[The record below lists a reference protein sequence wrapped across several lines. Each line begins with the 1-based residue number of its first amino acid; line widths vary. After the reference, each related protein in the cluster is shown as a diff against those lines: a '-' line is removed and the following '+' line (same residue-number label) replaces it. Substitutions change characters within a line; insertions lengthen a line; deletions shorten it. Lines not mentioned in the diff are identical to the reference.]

1 MAVPQISAKLSDLYE
16 LLKSSRD
23 TQAAEEA
30 KNVIVDLGHVLL
42 RPLSDTE
49 QAFATSEVFHK
60 ERGLLSLL
68 KSIAAKEEFTG
79 CKEEALRLIGGFLKK
94 RHAHLVE
101 HAVDI
106 KDTCTALYLRD
117 KSSKVKASAL
127 EVLTQVLQLASS
139 HESKVNLNVSSI
151 IKKFVEE
158 LMKST
163 RAPQGVKSGLCQL
176 LGVISEVYPEEM
188 LPYGEK
194 LTGIYVSMLRQQMTS
209 KNKTPEMTTIAGCL
223 IGLSHVL
230 VNFTQSVE
238 EDGKHTSD
246 IYKFASSSI
255 NPSTQLSRYAVPEAG
270 LRLFGRHAPQF
281 GLLLYRDYETMY
293 EKFLQWSEHHNKDM
307 KSAGL
312 SALETFLKLIAEQLV
327 TNAAQKT
334 NTDKTVFQFFI
345 RQFRSSIDNTDSGLK
360 SWATA
365 IRGYGFFASPC
376 KAFCGENDVK
386 FMFSEMIQRS
396 EQLFLQDSNIDEDRF
411 MQLPHFLEALANIIS
426 ELGEVPESFLNSL
439 EGLTIVAFRS
449 YPSIPVRYRFLSHRA
464 LFRIFLVLHPKGTCL
479 QQFLSKVVFHALAE
493 TCSHPVLLEGAGIKD
508 NQGTGGEEDDLEVAN
523 RKTTY
528 KSYLDL
534 WASLLD
540 SQYLKEIDAMGMTY
554 VERKKIHAT
563 LYNEMMTS
571 MMKILTKLD
580 LSATK
585 SQAEGE
591 IQGEVSNADTNTSLL
606 SSSDPVLGLQA
617 AKPRDFQIFINLVDF
632 CRDLLPRQQMEY
644 FKPWVYQFGHQL
656 ILLSTRF
663 PLVSGLYKLLTACM
677 VICQKTGYFK
687 QPVKADLDDSRGTME
702 VDPHEPWEESG
713 GDRQACFTLF
723 AKFAKEVTVRLTQ
736 YKDDLLAS
744 CLFMILALPLE
755 IVQQEVNNLVPA
767 LQATFKLGLSY
778 LPLAEAGISSLQ
790 MWTNNLPIDTL
801 TKPLKKVLP
810 LLDGYLR
817 ARSSEDA
824 APNQFVEMK
833 GTLGSG
839 AGRRRI
845 PVKLLK
851 TSGGAGKVGA
861 TTSPLRDIQHKILQ
875 LLGSLGGKTNISL
888 LESSSE
894 ELAEMAVAWDTQKK
908 LSFAVPFMDMKPT
921 IFLDPFLPR
930 VVELALS
937 SGDRPTK
944 VAACELLH
952 TLVLFMLGK
961 GTQQPDQQGSQVS
974 MVNLY
979 KHIFQ
984 ALLHLACD
992 PEQVARQL
1000 FQPLVFQLIHWF
1012 TGNKKFESE
1021 ETMTL
1026 LNAILEGI
1034 IHPTDTAL
1042 RDFSGQCVKEF
1053 LKWSIKQTP
1062 KKQLEKSPINTKS
1075 LLKRLYSMALHPSA
1089 LKRLG
1094 AALAF
1099 NNIYTVFREEDSL
1112 VEQFTFEILATFV
1125 QSLAMAH
1132 HDAKSLGT
1140 QEQASEVLKHLERI
1154 MKSKANI
1161 LNKESKHRRIPSN
1174 LPGNCKTLSHLL
1186 VWLINQCGSPA
1197 TECRHQCM
1205 ALVFNLSSVLP
1216 GSNSANVWMKNTLK
1230 EKGASYF
1237 INRFEGGGGRDG
1249 TKNGIQVSP
1258 RIDLKDQ
1265 PFSLSA
1271 ICNWFDLLLGALDCY
1286 TWIFGQRLLTPS
1298 ELFHAPSSSNLTKSL
1313 QYFLDDFA
1321 QHDLEHVAL
1330 SLAQHGGIFTPW
1342 EQERYNQSKCTVAV
1356 RVMDFLTVLLGNF
1369 PSEAMKVLPS
1379 SFWVGSFSNLL
1390 CSCFLNPVSVGFN
1403 MADVEVMNNLPKT
1416 TSQLLELMAANLPPK
1431 CCEEFKTSVA
1441 KRISSNRNEDLLAM
1455 LPSVFENV
1463 RSGQY
1468 HANSLE
1474 HLISGYKQLQKAKF
1488 WPLRSADGSEIVEAV
1503 FKALRT
1509 SEDGRD
1515 VAVSL
1520 RPAEIELGTKL
1531 LELAF
1536 QMGVKVPIL
1545 VDLLTKEDRKVWNST
1560 TEIPHCEVFYA
1571 AYKSALNDELAC
1583 QSQHSVRALL
1593 KEGGT
1598 RVMGI
1603 LNGLLDQI
1611 LSNRN
1616 QRKRY
1621 GMVVHSALLTHWGA
1635 LARDKSPDAQ
1645 RAALLI
1651 LKKLLQIDSKFVT
1664 DVSHVAFQGTF
1675 TSYLSMLT
1683 DPSTNLTFKTQAL
1696 EILYFFVQVPDS
1708 ESQRVREALD
1718 QLVVD
1723 NFPLK
1728 SSEFGVGSAKY
1739 NDYIAALNKLLTA
1752 MVLSGSMNLLEIVI
1766 GILCREEKH
1775 TYEVEIIKSLESF
1788 IRRMDKS
1795 KQVSAIGTCLKIF
1808 QAEGEYTTEM
1818 RRAVM
1823 EKVCLPMFRL
1833 CQVDSVIEV
1842 FQRNIRDFVD
1852 ILENK
1857 LKKIS
1862 EAVFAHQLVSKICC
1876 FELIE
1881 LLYTR
1886 LGKDQ
1891 LNSTTS
1897 AINSAYC
1904 MGDCK
1909 TGKEMTQGITKAA
1922 HFAKSENVGG
1932 EKVCIDLRRQYH
1944 CAAYN
1949 ALIAIITCTQTDVK
1963 FYNAFLFQEN
1973 VAKGQFLLENI
1984 IDEER
1989 AYEFEVEISAP
2000 LERKKKFVALRLQ
2013 AASGGTFETGLG
2025 SYQRSG
2031 RYLSSQYLADSSLS
2045 EDVHKFDFTGPVTQ
2059 TGSSLDQSQ
2068 SQGSRGSQIR
2078 GTSDMNQT
2086 EVAGQEEEELG
2097 DYLEMEGDE
2106 LNQHE
2111 CMASVTAVLRHM
2123 MENKITPEV
2132 TQAKQSSDM
2141 PPWMKMLHGKMS
2153 SSQTSVNIKLFV
2165 ARLIVNCSKVF
2176 EPFAKFWLN
2185 PLIQLI
2191 IGGEISSP
2199 GIHYMLLDIM
2209 VVLFGWSEKAIPE
2222 DKYLASQLLRFL
2234 MLNVHHTK
2242 RAILRNNLEVV
2253 KTLVELWKPVLDIP
2267 TSVIYDYLS
2276 NKDPASN
2283 TNTVGVQLL
2292 GVVLANNIHP
2302 FSSTSDVDSE
2312 RFYAALATNLKN
2324 RFKQVH
2330 APAAEVVGMTFR
2342 QMADNDQITD
2352 GYLHQITTKELTALS
2367 NMSPEIFINCV
2378 NKITL
2383 HYPEFANRFLNK
2395 LLFVLPSIYGA
2406 PRVQCLEVIS
2416 SRVEKIENVFQ
2427 EIQSKGL
2434 KELLTHRDEST
2445 QVVSLKLINGMLPRL
2460 SPAELTTLLPD
2471 VKAFTSVSSIGCREV
2486 MYDIFIW
2493 IYDHYRDEVRME
2505 EEGVAK
2511 VLGMAKD
2518 ALLLGLSDKDPY
2530 LRLRINNFWSH
2541 ENRLPVDTLE
2551 RMVALLECMYS
2562 PSTEDQYLSYSTSL
2576 LLEMTSK
2583 SPDYKREMF
2592 EHPLSDCRFQD
2603 ISIDSSY
2610 KQRHQAINTPLFVE
2624 TQQGSGTGF
2633 GSQSPPETLGGQVR
2647 ATQDGQQFTA
2657 TQDLAARAD
2666 GKNAYNWLTG
2676 SQDTFASYS
2685 ASLGTESSSSFLFTI
2700 DTKQKVSVLGA
2711 KGIKVKPVGP
2721 GFGKDRLSVQGKDV
2735 TDTGASKAEGKE
2747 IMRLKRRFLKDQQKS
2762 SSLYFAKRELKKQ
2775 QMREE
2780 LLKEQKERRY
2790 HQVTLYRSYRV
2801 GDLPD
2806 IQIKYMDLI
2815 APLQAVAQKD
2825 AALARMLFSSIF
2837 GGIFV
2842 QIGEKKTEREA
2853 EELVKNINQ
2862 YLNQMLSSSSQFFPH
2877 FISCIQEIALCHSKE
2892 ISLDPV
2898 TVTVTSLTS
2907 KQIHLGIRVL
2917 EEMLIKKSWE
2927 EERATKRSKT
2937 SHRETTR
2944 EISTWIELARL
2955 YKDLGQFDVLQGIF
2969 GKHIDSHE
2977 ITHTALQAE
2986 ARGDYAAAVKLY
2998 NQAISDDWEEG
3009 SLQQIEEDLWDEARL
3024 ECCNQLTQWEELE
3037 NYATMNIDDGQQPD
3051 ITKVWDGGYS
3061 QDLYL
3066 PYMIRSKIK
3075 LLQSSLIEGADTA
3088 DESLL
3093 QFVDNSMQQ
3102 QDRRNILEVRNS
3114 EDLTGLFVIQEDYQ
3128 RARYYLDNCTKSF
3141 LEEWSSMNPLMTKT
3155 RSSKLQGVQRL
3166 MEIHQFVDFMNKSDV
3181 TQSEG
3186 CRKSRRMLERW
3197 SSCLPDPKKDS
3208 VTIWDDIVTN
3218 RCLFMEKFATRFDV
3232 ADTQGSDSEVKV
3244 EFEEY
3249 ISMEK
3254 TRLSLKLAESAS
3266 EQANFPVALKH
3277 LKSTYGH
3284 LGDHEDLRL
3293 LWTHT
3298 YVKMHQKKASLLTAA
3313 EKVTTLL
3320 TTFDPMSKLENTE
3333 SFKTNKYNFQS
3344 HQILSSASFEMVA
3357 DALNSDT
3364 EANMLGKLRETGKFD
3379 KLKMLAGG
3387 QSSISAISSG
3397 LYTKALKQLQE
3408 ISDHSKKSDSV
3419 EGESKTAESF
3429 VALGKFCDK
3438 ILKMKEN
3445 EEDADDNLPSTALPL
3460 TADFPSTVV
3469 KSFLTAMRYSSSEAK
3484 QRFPRLLQI
3493 IETYP
3498 ETLKDFIKETSSVP
3512 CWMFIGWISQMVAL
3526 LDKPEA
3532 DGVAGIVKAIAVE
3545 YPQALVYP
3553 YKTSSENCKFSK
3565 DTDGKKRQQAMIE
3578 LKQLLN
3584 FPVIDQFTR
3593 ALDQL
3598 NHPGVLFKDWADD
3611 ELKPLLQA
3619 EKRDNVKIKKAY
3631 SQMEDKL
3638 LNFSSWSYEGHDLC
3652 GIVANFRTSF
3662 ARKWLKK
3669 VEKVFG
3675 KGGEKLLKA
3684 ITNDFTT
3691 VVANMYAEM
3700 NPRGAKD
3707 PGNLKEY
3714 SPWFL
3719 QYQLTEQAQFEIP
3732 GQYTGVSKPLPEYH
3746 VKIAGFDEQVR
3757 TLQSLRKPKTIKIRG
3772 HDEKDYEFLVK
3783 GGEDLRLDQRI
3794 EQLFCIMND
3803 IMAED
3808 TACSSRELNLTTYQV
3823 TPMTSRLGLI
3833 EFVPNTTTWGA
3844 FLKVKSL
3851 DKAKLE
3857 AYGNWVQKFRT
3868 KKDEKIHLTFAT
3880 MYKQAGCQETTH
3892 NFRQCE
3898 EGIPWDLSRKA
3909 FLEMSAS
3916 PEAFLAL
3923 RTHFA
3928 KSFATLCI
3936 CQYILG
3942 IGDRHLSNFLVSL
3955 NSGRMIGID
3964 FGHAFGSATLI
3975 LPIPEL
3981 MPFRLT
3987 RQIVNLMM
3995 PMKIDGLLKNTMVH
4009 CLRALRQNHDLLL
4022 NTMDVFIKEPSV
4034 DWKQFADKTA
4044 SKGQGLEEISSDA
4057 LWYPKER
4064 LLIAKAKLEGAN
4076 PAYITE
4082 RELEKSVHGKSTSL
4096 QKFIAVVRG
4105 DHRVNIRAQVAREP
4119 SGLSVEDQVACLI
4132 EQATDPNILGRTY
4145 QGWQPFI

>member
-1 MAVPQISAKLSDLYE
+1 M
-16 LLKSSRD
+16 
-23 TQAAEEA
+23 
-30 KNVIVDLGHVLL
+30 N
-42 RPLSDTE
+42 
-49 QAFATSEVFHK
+49 
-60 ERGLLSLL
+60 
-68 KSIAAKEEFTG
+68 
-79 CKEEALRLIGGFLKK
+79 
-94 RHAHLVE
+94 
-101 HAVDI
+101 
-106 KDTCTALYLRD
+106 
-117 KSSKVKASAL
+117 
-127 EVLTQVLQLASS
+127 
-139 HESKVNLNVSSI
+139 
-151 IKKFVEE
+151 
-158 LMKST
+158 
-163 RAPQGVKSGLCQL
+163 
-176 LGVISEVYPEEM
+176 
-188 LPYGEK
+188 
-194 LTGIYVSMLRQQMTS
+194 
-209 KNKTPEMTTIAGCL
+209 
-223 IGLSHVL
+223 
-230 VNFTQSVE
+230 
-238 EDGKHTSD
+238 
-246 IYKFASSSI
+246 
-255 NPSTQLSRYAVPEAG
+255 
-270 LRLFGRHAPQF
+270 
-281 GLLLYRDYETMY
+281 
-293 EKFLQWSEHHNKDM
+293 
-307 KSAGL
+307 
-312 SALETFLKLIAEQLV
+312 
-327 TNAAQKT
+327 
-334 NTDKTVFQFFI
+334 
-345 RQFRSSIDNTDSGLK
+345 
-360 SWATA
+360 
-365 IRGYGFFASPC
+365 
-376 KAFCGENDVK
+376 
-386 FMFSEMIQRS
+386 
-396 EQLFLQDSNIDEDRF
+396 
-411 MQLPHFLEALANIIS
+411 
-426 ELGEVPESFLNSL
+426 
-439 EGLTIVAFRS
+439 
-449 YPSIPVRYRFLSHRA
+449 
-464 LFRIFLVLHPKGTCL
+464 
-479 QQFLSKVVFHALAE
+479 
-493 TCSHPVLLEGAGIKD
+493 
-508 NQGTGGEEDDLEVAN
+508 
-523 RKTTY
+523 
-528 KSYLDL
+528 
-534 WASLLD
+534 
-540 SQYLKEIDAMGMTY
+540 
-554 VERKKIHAT
+554 
-563 LYNEMMTS
+563 
-571 MMKILTKLD
+571 
-580 LSATK
+580 
-585 SQAEGE
+585 
-591 IQGEVSNADTNTSLL
+591 
-606 SSSDPVLGLQA
+606 
-617 AKPRDFQIFINLVDF
+617 
-632 CRDLLPRQQMEY
+632 
-644 FKPWVYQFGHQL
+644 
-656 ILLSTRF
+656 
-663 PLVSGLYKLLTACM
+663 
-677 VICQKTGYFK
+677 
-687 QPVKADLDDSRGTME
+687 
-702 VDPHEPWEESG
+702 
-713 GDRQACFTLF
+713 
-723 AKFAKEVTVRLTQ
+723 
-736 YKDDLLAS
+736 
-744 CLFMILALPLE
+744 
-755 IVQQEVNNLVPA
+755 
-767 LQATFKLGLSY
+767 
-778 LPLAEAGISSLQ
+778 
-790 MWTNNLPIDTL
+790 
-801 TKPLKKVLP
+801 
-810 LLDGYLR
+810 
-817 ARSSEDA
+817 
-824 APNQFVEMK
+824 
-833 GTLGSG
+833 
-839 AGRRRI
+839 
-845 PVKLLK
+845 
-851 TSGGAGKVGA
+851 
-861 TTSPLRDIQHKILQ
+861 
-875 LLGSLGGKTNISL
+875 
-888 LESSSE
+888 
-894 ELAEMAVAWDTQKK
+894 
-908 LSFAVPFMDMKPT
+908 
-921 IFLDPFLPR
+921 
-930 VVELALS
+930 
-937 SGDRPTK
+937 
-944 VAACELLH
+944 
-952 TLVLFMLGK
+952 
-961 GTQQPDQQGSQVS
+961 
-974 MVNLY
+974 
-979 KHIFQ
+979 
-984 ALLHLACD
+984 
-992 PEQVARQL
+992 
-1000 FQPLVFQLIHWF
+1000 
-1012 TGNKKFESE
+1012 
-1021 ETMTL
+1021 
-1026 LNAILEGI
+1026 
-1034 IHPTDTAL
+1034 
-1042 RDFSGQCVKEF
+1042 
-1053 LKWSIKQTP
+1053 
-1062 KKQLEKSPINTKS
+1062 
-1075 LLKRLYSMALHPSA
+1075 
-1089 LKRLG
+1089 
-1094 AALAF
+1094 
-1099 NNIYTVFREEDSL
+1099 
-1112 VEQFTFEILATFV
+1112 
-1125 QSLAMAH
+1125 
-1132 HDAKSLGT
+1132 
-1140 QEQASEVLKHLERI
+1140 
-1154 MKSKANI
+1154 
-1161 LNKESKHRRIPSN
+1161 
-1174 LPGNCKTLSHLL
+1174 
-1186 VWLINQCGSPA
+1186 
-1197 TECRHQCM
+1197 
-1205 ALVFNLSSVLP
+1205 
-1216 GSNSANVWMKNTLK
+1216 
-1230 EKGASYF
+1230 
-1237 INRFEGGGGRDG
+1237 
-1249 TKNGIQVSP
+1249 
-1258 RIDLKDQ
+1258 
-1265 PFSLSA
+1265 
-1271 ICNWFDLLLGALDCY
+1271 
-1286 TWIFGQRLLTPS
+1286 
-1298 ELFHAPSSSNLTKSL
+1298 APSSSNLTKSL

-1330 SLAQHGGIFTPW
+1330 SLAQHRGIFTPW

-1441 KRISSNRNEDLLAM
+1441 KRTSSNRNEDLLAM

-1474 HLISGYKQLQKAKF
+1474 HLISGYKQLQRAKF
-1488 WPLRSADGSEIVEAV
+1488 WPLRSADGSEIVEEV

-1651 LKKLLQIDSKFVT
+1651 LKKLLQIDSKFVM

-1708 ESQRVREALD
+1708 ESQKVREALD

-1775 TYEVEIIKSLESF
+1775 TYEAEIIKSLESF
-1788 IRRMDKS
+1788 IRR
-1795 KQVSAIGTCLKIF
+1795 
-1808 QAEGEYTTEM
+1808 
-1818 RRAVM
+1818 RRVHHRDEKTVM

-1897 AINSAYC
+1897 VINSAYC

-1989 AYEFEVEISAP
+1989 SYEFEVEISAP

-2013 AASGGTFETGLG
+2013 AASGGTFDTGLG

-2059 TGSSLDQSQ
+2059 TGSSFDQSQ

-2132 TQAKQSSDM
+2132 TQAKQSSNM

-2153 SSQTSVNIKLFV
+2153 SSETSVNIKLFV

-2234 MLNVHHTK
+2234 MLNVHHAK

-2267 TSVIYDYLS
+2267 TSVIYNYLS

-2312 RFYAALATNLKN
+2312 RFYAALATNLKS

-2367 NMSPEIFINCV
+2367 NMSPEIFINCI

-2383 HYPEFANRFLNK
+2383 HYPEFANR
-2395 LLFVLPSIYGA
+2395 
-2406 PRVQCLEVIS
+2406 
-2416 SRVEKIENVFQ
+2416 
-2427 EIQSKGL
+2427 
-2434 KELLTHRDEST
+2434 DEST
-2445 QVVSLKLINGMLPRL
+2445 QVVCLKLINGMLPRL

-2471 VKAFTSVSSIGCREV
+2471 VEAFTSVSSIGCREV

-2505 EEGVAK
+2505 EEGVPK

-2562 PSTEDQYLSYSTSL
+2562 PSTEDQFLSYSTSL

-2624 TQQGSGTGF
+2624 TQQGSGAGL

-2685 ASLGTESSSSFLFTI
+2685 ASLGTESSSSLLFTI
-2700 DTKQKVSVLGA
+2700 GTKQKASVLGA

-2721 GFGKDRLSVQGKDV
+2721 GFGKDRLSVQGKDN

-2825 AALARMLFSSIF
+2825 AALARCCSSIF

-2977 ITHTALQAE
+2977 ITHSALQAE
-2986 ARGDYAAAVKLY
+2986 ARGDYAAAIKLY
-2998 NQAISDDWEEG
+2998 DQAISYDWEEG

-3024 ECCNQLTQWEELE
+3024 ECCNQLTQWKELE
-3037 NYATMNIDDGQQPD
+3037 NYATMNIDDSEQQD
-3051 ITKVWDGGYS
+3051 ISKVWDGGYS

-3186 CRKSRRMLERW
+3186 CRKSRQMLERW

-3208 VTIWDDIVTN
+3208 VTVWDDIVTN

-3284 LGDHEDLRL
+3284 LGDHEDLKL

-3298 YVKMHQKKASLLTAA
+3298 YVKMHQRKASLLTAA

-3333 SFKTNKYNFQS
+3333 SFKTNKNNFQS
-3344 HQILSSASFEMVA
+3344 HQILSSTSFEMVA

-3364 EANMLGKLRETGKFD
+3364 GRFRQLVVQFD
-3379 KLKMLAGG
+3379 RG
-3387 QSSISAISSG
+3387 
-3397 LYTKALKQLQE
+3397 
-3408 ISDHSKKSDSV
+3408 V
-3419 EGESKTAESF
+3419 P
-3429 VALGKFCDK
+3429 
-3438 ILKMKEN
+3438 
-3445 EEDADDNLPSTALPL
+3445 EEDADDNLPSTTLPL
-3460 TADFPSTVV
+3460 TANFPSTVV

-3684 ITNDFTT
+3684 ITN
-3691 VVANMYAEM
+3691 VSVCKLLKASPNVSVSALLKASANVRLYNSGRKHVCRDE
-3700 NPRGAKD
+3700 PQGCKRPWKS
-3707 PGNLKEY
+3707 ERI

-3772 HDEKDYEFLVK
+3772 HDQKDYEFLVK

-3851 DKAKLE
+3851 DKSKLE

-3880 MYKQAGCQETTH
+3880 MYKQAGLQETTH